1 MECNI
6 NLECNI
12 SVSTVLYSSLL
23 TLLYC
28 TVLYYTV
35 QYGTLYSATLEMT
48 WLLTHV
54 RGYVFVYV
62 HQNAHGARL
71 AAGLFCHSWHNILS
85 EPLGDKIRD
94 SKGIKTCWL
103 RGPGGLLFVKHVDSR
118 GFYFLLFL
126 SCKELP
132 DSWKGHPQW
141 SQQPWQWDC
150 PDDSWWSCPH
160 FRRA

>member
-35 QYGTLYSATLEMT
+35 QYGTLYSATLDMT

-71 AAGLFCHSWHNILS
+71 AA
-85 EPLGDKIRD
+85 
-94 SKGIKTCWL
+94 
-103 RGPGGLLFVKHVDSR
+103 
-118 GFYFLLFL
+118 
-126 SCKELP
+126 
-132 DSWKGHPQW
+132 
-141 SQQPWQWDC
+141 
-150 PDDSWWSCPH
+150 
-160 FRRA
+160 A